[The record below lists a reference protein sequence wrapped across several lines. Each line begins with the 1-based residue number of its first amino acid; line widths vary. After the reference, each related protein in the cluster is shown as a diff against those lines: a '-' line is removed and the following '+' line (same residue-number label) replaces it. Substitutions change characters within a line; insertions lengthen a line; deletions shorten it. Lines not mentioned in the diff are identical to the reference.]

1 MKRYSMI
8 HGLLAAALAVN
19 LALPVTAAGTSS
31 FTDVSDSNTAL
42 NADIL
47 RLMGVVSGTGG
58 NQFNPNQ
65 VLTRAPVLHHGGQFY
80 GSGGPGRP
88 PLYPHHFHRCD
99 LQALGQGLCKSG
111 RLHHDRRGCGREHG
125 R

>member
-1 MKRYSMI
+1 MI

-65 VLTRAPVLHHGGQFY
+65 VLTRAQFCTMQSILWAW
-80 GSGGPGRP
+80 GTRSSSTP
-88 PLYPHHFHRCD
+88 PAPF
-99 LQALGQGLCKSG
+99 SPM
-111 RLHHDRRGCGREHG
+111 
-125 R
+125 